1 MAVLLD
7 TRSMR
12 VLVCA
17 SEAPL
22 PPINGFR
29 LALDALLVRLRT
41 RHDVRVLALRQP
53 DQTGGLATGEELRL
67 LPRPIEVWSRTAVRL
82 AGALVRGEPFGAAS
96 LAAPLRVPLAEEL
109 ERFRPDV
116 VHVTSG
122 RLGALGR
129 RLAGRPSILAALD
142 AWHLNVEAEARVT
155 RGPRRVL
162 LRSES
167 SRVKRFEAREYHRFD
182 RVVVVSEQDRAALE
196 ELGARL
202 RVEVIPNGVDAERFA
217 PDPSAL
223 RDESRIVFT
232 GVMSYAPNVTAAE
245 YLTRRVLPRVHEA
258 RPDAHLAIVGREPAP
273 AVRMLERLDGVEVTG
288 EVPDLR
294 PWLNGSRAY
303 ACPMQTGTG
312 IKNKLLEAMAC
323 ALPCVATPLA
333 LQGLRVEDGVE
344 LLVGATEEEVAN
356 HLIRLLADDELARRL
371 GRAARAYV
379 RAKHDWEAVARDY
392 ERLYDVVCG
401 EAAR

>member
-1 MAVLLD
+1 
-7 TRSMR
+7 MR

-67 LPRPIEVWSRTAVRL
+67 LPKPIEVWSRKAARL

-96 LAAPLRVPLAEEL
+96 VAAALRVPLAEEL

-129 RLAGRPSILAALD
+129 GLAGRPSIIAALD

>member
-96 LAAPLRVPLAEEL
+96 VAAALRVPLAEEL

-129 RLAGRPSILAALD
+129 GLAGRPSIIAALD

>member
-67 LPRPIEVWSRTAVRL
+67 LPKPIEVWSRKAARL

-96 LAAPLRVPLAEEL
+96 VAAALRVPLAEEL

-129 RLAGRPSILAALD
+129 GLAGRPSIIAALD